1 MTMKRFKKFV
11 SVMLAVVMALAMGIT
26 AFASEADENAST
38 ENTSGVTGQSY
49 DIYQI
54 FTGTFKDGKLISDI
68 KWGKNGTG
76 TEGTPVSQSILD
88 ELANTYQDNDSYE
101 INDSAQLAVIT
112 KYVNLDSTAI
122 ISNGKDTT
130 YTGLASGYYLVK
142 GTVTYAG
149 GTEKENTV
157 ETLYVVRVVE
167 NTLTFQP
174 KVDVPKVDKKIVE
187 GNDKVDTNEAAI
199 GDDVNYEITGTLPSN
214 LDAYKTYYFEFN
226 DTLSKGL
233 TLKEDTIK
241 VTVNGEEVKR
251 GEDGLYTQEVSED
264 NNNTTIKITIPDA
277 KKVAGAGA
285 DIVVTYTA
293 TLNKDAIIAGDG
305 NDNKVHLVYSN
316 NPNKN
321 GDGTPGSNDHP
332 TGQTPEEQVKTYT
345 TELAVLKTDEEGK
358 ILEGAEFTLGG
369 NGVKVSLVTKEEFV
383 PDENGAYWKL
393 KNGSYTT
400 MAPASDNSNIDDYD
414 MDAGKFSLKKTIKPS
429 YETDNSSTAVDTIG
443 KDGRITFTGLGA
455 GEYTLTETKVPD
467 GYNAIDPIRF
477 TITFDPETKE
487 FRAEGISLGANNT
500 LETTVINKKGSLLP
514 STGGI
519 GTTIFY
525 IIGGILVI
533 GAGIILVVKKRAS
546 NE

>member
-332 TGQTPEEQVKTYT
+332 TGQTPEEHVKTY
-345 TELAVLKTDEEGK
+345 
-358 ILEGAEFTLGG
+358 
-369 NGVKVSLVTKEEFV
+369 S
-383 PDENGAYWKL
+383 P
-393 KNGSYTT
+393 
-400 MAPASDNSNIDDYD
+400 
-414 MDAGKFSLKKTIKPS
+414 
-429 YETDNSSTAVDTIG
+429 
-443 KDGRITFTGLGA
+443 
-455 GEYTLTETKVPD
+455 
-467 GYNAIDPIRF
+467 
-477 TITFDPETKE
+477 
-487 FRAEGISLGANNT
+487 
-500 LETTVINKKGSLLP
+500 
-514 STGGI
+514 
-519 GTTIFY
+519 
-525 IIGGILVI
+525 
-533 GAGIILVVKKRAS
+533 
-546 NE
+546 